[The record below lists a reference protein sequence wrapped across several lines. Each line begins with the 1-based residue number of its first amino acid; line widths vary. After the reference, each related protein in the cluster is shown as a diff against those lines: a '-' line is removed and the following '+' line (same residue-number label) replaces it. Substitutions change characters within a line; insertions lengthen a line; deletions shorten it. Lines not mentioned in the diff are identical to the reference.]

1 MYHILD
7 ELRNERNLLPAIAW
21 AKSNREKLE
30 ARGSNLE
37 FELGRLQFIWLFMGG
52 DSEDDSLEGL
62 QNALNYARREFRNF
76 QGRYLREIKQLCGAM
91 AYQSNLEQSPY
102 KHIFYDSSAWDEA
115 ARSFTREFC
124 SVLGLSAD
132 SPLYLAA
139 TAGAIA
145 LPTLLKLASI
155 MKEKK
160 TEWTSENELP
170 VSLRTL
176 SLEVVLTRRRSRYH
190 CLHPI
195 ISIRSLS
202 APCRRSRAP
211 SKTRR

>member
-1 MYHILD
+1 MYYILH
-7 ELRNERNLLPAIAW
+7 ELRHERNLLPAIAW
-21 AKSNREKLE
+21 AKCNRERLE

-52 DSEDDSLEGL
+52 DSDDSLEGL

-91 AYQSNLEQSPY
+91 AYQSNLEESPY
-102 KHIFYDSSAWDEA
+102 KHIFYDSSAWDEVA
-115 ARSFTREFC
+115 KSFTREFC

-145 LPTLLKLASI
+145 LPTLLKMASI

-170 VSLRTL
+170 VSLHTLEPFGVILKRCRLKYL
-176 SLEVVLTRRRSRYH
+176 SLPL
-190 CLHPI
+190 I

-202 APCRRSRAP
+202 VQFQRSRAP
-211 SKTRR
+211 SKTHR